1 MECLDELCTSLE
13 NSNLQNMATG
23 GDNSKIE
30 KIVEQIQNR
39 CTYRGDTSK
48 EATKKK
54 VIGFLY
60 KKSIVFF
67 TNQQYGFEVSLV

>member
-1 MECLDELCTSLE
+1 MECLDEFCTSLE

-23 GDNSKIE
+23 RDNSEIE
-30 KIVEQIQNR
+30 KIVEQLQNT
-39 CTYRGDTSK
+39 CTYRRDTSK
-48 EATKKK
+48 ETTKKK

-67 TNQQYGFEVSLV
+67 TKQQYGFEMSLV